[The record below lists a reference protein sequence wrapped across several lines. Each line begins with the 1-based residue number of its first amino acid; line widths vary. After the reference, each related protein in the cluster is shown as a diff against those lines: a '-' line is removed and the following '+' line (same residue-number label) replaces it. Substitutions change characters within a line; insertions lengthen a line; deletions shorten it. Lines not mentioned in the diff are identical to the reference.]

1 MSERIVQSSPSLQ
14 ARVAGA
20 LWLTCMVTGIIGFV
34 AGSALLARHDAA
46 AIAAN
51 VLANESRFRLGFA
64 ADLISA
70 LSYLGVTGLL
80 YHLLKRAGR
89 SLSFVAAC
97 FGLAG
102 IAIGGVGTVA
112 HLTAI
117 VLLHGDP
124 HLSAF
129 TTSQLQ
135 AIAAIA
141 LNLRWHVFTIGMV
154 FFGVQV
160 FIAGRL
166 ILRSP

>member
-1 MSERIVQSSPSLQ
+1 
-14 ARVAGA
+14 
-20 LWLTCMVTGIIGFV
+20 
-34 AGSALLARHDAA
+34 
-46 AIAAN
+46 
-51 VLANESRFRLGFA
+51 
-64 ADLISA
+64 
-70 LSYLGVTGLL
+70 
-80 YHLLKRAGR
+80 GR

-102 IAIGGVGTVA
+102 IALGGVGTVA
-112 HLTAI
+112 HLTAL
-117 VLLHGDP
+117 VLLRGDA

-160 FIAGRL
+160 FLAGCL
-166 ILRSP
+166 IVRSTFLPHILGLLLALGGSSYVLISFANFLAP